1 MKAYIARRLLL
12 IIPMMIG
19 VTLIS
24 FFIIH
29 LTPGDPT
36 ELLTDLNPNA
46 SPESAKRMQEL
57 YHLDKPI
64 IVQYSYWLKSVA
76 TLDFGHSFSL
86 DARPVIDKIT
96 ERIPITLVINMLQLG
111 IILSLAI
118 PIGVYAAMHPYSRFD
133 KGATLFVFFGFSIP
147 GFWLALLLMIL
158 FGVWLE
164 WLPISGLTSFNHDQ
178 LSVWGKFVDYTEH
191 LLMPVLVGGLTGL
204 AGLSRYTRQ
213 NMLEVIRQDYV
224 TTARAKGLSENVVV
238 YKHCLKNALLPIV
251 TILAL
256 SIPGLI
262 GGSVIFESIYSIP
275 GMGQLLFQSI
285 MQRDYPLIMGI
296 LVIGSF
302 LTLLANL
309 LADIAYAFIDPRISY
324 E

>member
-46 SPESAKRMQEL
+46 SPGSAKRMQEL

-96 ERIPITLVINMLQLG
+96 ERIPITLIINMLQLG
-111 IILSLAI
+111 IILTLSI

-178 LSVWGKFVDYTEH
+178 LSLWGKFVDYTEAPSYAGSRWWSYWPGWFFPLH
-191 LLMPVLVGGLTGL
+191 TSEHAGSHPSRLCNHSPRKRFVGRCG
-204 AGLSRYTRQ
+204 
-213 NMLEVIRQDYV
+213 
-224 TTARAKGLSENVVV
+224 
-238 YKHCLKNALLPIV
+238 
-251 TILAL
+251 
-256 SIPGLI
+256 
-262 GGSVIFESIYSIP
+262 
-275 GMGQLLFQSI
+275 
-285 MQRDYPLIMGI
+285 
-296 LVIGSF
+296 
-302 LTLLANL
+302 
-309 LADIAYAFIDPRISY
+309 RI
-324 E
+324 